1 MVTEMTFLKFILIIA
16 FIVVAAVLDIK
27 GKLPLLGKLGGVLEI
42 SFLPHCC
49 LLVYLVI
56 RLMGFTGA
64 GAVAAGIICGGFL
77 AFRIIKMSVKSHNR
91 KLRVKLRV
99 KALYGGKVLIGYS
112 AWSVLLQTAFYIV
125 MGVNGFFGLPRG
137 LVIADTVTAALLVFG
152 FALNGIIRVLV
163 LCYRLNIIKRIVVFL
178 LLPIPVVNIF
188 VLGYMH
194 KIADEEYAFEDTRV
208 GCDEQRAESQVCR
221 TKYPLLLVHGIGFR
235 DRRYFN
241 YWGRIPKELIRNGAT
256 VYYGMQDGCITVEAA
271 GEQIKKRILEI
282 IDETGCE
289 KVNIIAHSKGGLD
302 ARYVISSL
310 GMEEYVAS
318 LTTVGTP
325 HRGSQVADEAQKL
338 PDSLYRRVAEQMDK
352 NFRKL
357 GDENPDFYNA
367 CHEFTSEYAEEFNKN
382 NPDSDKVYY
391 QSYTSVMSGMFSF
404 GILAFTYF
412 ILRKYGKND
421 GLVTVESAKWG
432 KFRRVFEP
440 VHHRGVS
447 HGDTIDLMREDFN
460 GFDPREAY
468 VEIVSDLKEMGY

>member
-1 MVTEMTFLKFILIIA
+1 MTLLKFILITA
-16 FIVVAAVLDIK
+16 FIVLAAVLDIK
-27 GKLPLLGKLGGVLEI
+27 RKLPLFGKLGGVLETAL
-42 SFLPHCC
+42 LPHCC
-49 LLVYLVI
+49 LLVYHVVK
-56 RLMGFTGA
+56 LMDFTGTA
-64 GAVAAGIICGGFL
+64 AVGAGILCGGFL
-77 AFRIIKMSVKSHNR
+77 LFRIVIMSIKPHNR

-99 KALYGGKVLIGYS
+99 RALYGGKVLLGYS
-112 AWSVLLQTAFYIV
+112 AWSVIFQTAFYIV
-125 MGVNGFFGLPRG
+125 MGVNGFFGLPKG
-137 LVIADTVTAALLVFG
+137 LVIADTITAALLVFG

-163 LCYRLNIIKRIVVFL
+163 LCYRLNIVKRIVVFL
-178 LLPIPVVNIF
+178 LLPIPIVNIF
-188 VLGYMH
+188 VLGYMYR
-194 KIADEEYAFEDTRV
+194 IADEEYAFEDTRA

-221 TKYPLLLVHGIGFR
+221 TKYPLLLVHGVGFR

-256 VYYGMQDGCITVEAA
+256 VYYGMQDGCVTVEAA
-271 GEQIKKRILEI
+271 GEQIKKRIFEI

-310 GMEEYVAS
+310 GMEDYVAS

-338 PDSLYRRVAEQMDK
+338 SDSLYRRVAAYMDK
-352 NFRKL
+352 SFRKL
-357 GDENPDFYNA
+357 GDENPDFYTA
-367 CHEFTSEYAEEFNKN
+367 CHEFTSEYAEEFNRE

-404 GILAFTYF
+404 GILAFTYL

-432 KFRRVFEP
+432 TFRKVFEP

>member
-1 MVTEMTFLKFILIIA
+1 MTLLKVILITA
-16 FIVVAAVLDIK
+16 FIVMAAVLDIK
-27 GKLPLLGKLGGVLEI
+27 GKLPLFGKFGGVLETAL
-42 SFLPHCC
+42 LPHCC

-56 RLMGFTGA
+56 KLMNLTGA
-64 GAVAAGIICGGFL
+64 AAVGAGILCGGFL
-77 AFRIIKMSVKSHNR
+77 LFRIVIMSVKPHNR
-91 KLRVKLRV
+91 KLKVKLRV
-99 KALYGGKVLIGYS
+99 RALYGGKVLLGYS
-112 AWSVLLQTAFYIV
+112 AWSVLFQTVFYIV
-125 MGVNGFFGLPRG
+125 MGVNGFFGLPKG
-137 LVIADTVTAALLVFG
+137 LVIADTITAALLVFG

-163 LCYRLNIIKRIVVFL
+163 LCYRLNIVKRIVVFL
-178 LLPIPVVNIF
+178 LLPIPIVNIF
-188 VLGYMH
+188 VLGYMYR
-194 KIADEEYAFEDTRV
+194 IADEEYAFEDTRA

-221 TKYPLLLVHGIGFR
+221 TRYPLLLVHGIGFR

-256 VYYGMQDGCITVEAA
+256 VYYGMQDSCVTVEAA
-271 GEQIKKRILEI
+271 GEQIKKRIFEI

-310 GMEEYVAS
+310 GMEDYVAS

-338 PDSLYRRVAEQMDK
+338 SDSLYRRVAAYMDK
-352 NFRKL
+352 SFRKL
-357 GDENPDFYNA
+357 GDENPDFYTA
-367 CHEFTSEYAEEFNKN
+367 CHEFTSEYAESFNRE

-404 GILAFTYF
+404 GILAFTYL

-432 KFRRVFEP
+432 TFRKVFEP